1 MYSYGL
7 FQDYRGDWTGSSN
20 PEILSRSHTE
30 EDAVAVRYNVLG
42 QREMIVYYPFIEYKT
57 YRNDLTL
64 LLDAEG
70 GQLAEIA
77 ISLDDYY
84 CITQID
90 ALFPQELIA
99 WY

>member
-1 MYSYGL
+1 MV
-7 FQDYRGDWTGSSN
+7 F
-20 PEILSRSHTE
+20 
-30 EDAVAVRYNVLG
+30 
-42 QREMIVYYPFIEYKT
+42 YYPFIEYES
-57 YRNDLTL
+57 YRNDLKL